1 MYYPPPR
8 LLWICAHVIYRP
20 CTACL
25 YSSPI
30 YIPQPAL
37 VCATLR
43 RPPTALSSASSKIH
57 LQTQMSPN
65 CGDLQR

>member
-20 CTACL
+20 YTACL
-25 YSSPI
+25 YLSPI
-30 YIPQPAL
+30 YISQQAS
-37 VCATLR
+37 VCVTLR
-43 RPPTALSSASSKIH
+43 RPPAAPSSVSSKIH